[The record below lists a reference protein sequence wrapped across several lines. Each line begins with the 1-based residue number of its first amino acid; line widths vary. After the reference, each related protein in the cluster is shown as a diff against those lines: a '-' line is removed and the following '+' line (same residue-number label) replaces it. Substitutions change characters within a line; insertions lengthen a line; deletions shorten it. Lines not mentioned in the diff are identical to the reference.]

1 MSPIKDPGLNSTKNI
16 NIIERKKSS
25 KMKRLLILIFTL
37 FYGEIFNAKNEAT
50 VYDDSRPITLEDCD
64 LQLNQL
70 ISQFQKSRLLGPSR
84 KIFVDND
91 FLGLLDF

>member
-1 MSPIKDPGLNSTKNI
+1 
-16 NIIERKKSS
+16 
-25 KMKRLLILIFTL
+25 MKRLLILIFTL

-64 LQLNQL
+64 LKLNQL
-70 ISQFQKSRLLGPSR
+70 LSQFQKSRLLGPSR
-84 KIFVDND
+84 KVFVDND